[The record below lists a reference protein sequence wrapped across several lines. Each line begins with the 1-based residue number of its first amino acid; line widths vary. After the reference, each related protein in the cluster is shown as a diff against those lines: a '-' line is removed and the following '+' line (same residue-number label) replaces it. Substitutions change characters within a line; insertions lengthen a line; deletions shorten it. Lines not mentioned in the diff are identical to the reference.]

1 MTIKKLFVAAALC
14 FTSLASHAGV
24 IYEWRPTNDGTPR
37 NITFQLEFT
46 QETVDS
52 GAFSFVV
59 PFGDT
64 TASYPD
70 SGLLS
75 LLYTFP
81 GTAGYMSYQPPTEK
95 FRNGLGHL
103 NMDIRFEAGGY
114 LSGRIYAN
122 NAENHI
128 DLLSDGSLFTIRD
141 ANSDAGM
148 PGAGCGWLP
157 CGGATGYLRDVRMNE
172 VPEPHA
178 LALLGL
184 GALAAR
190 GALQLRLRRRQA

>member
-1 MTIKKLFVAAALC
+1 MKLASTLAVAACLLLP
-14 FTSLASHAGV
+14 LASQAGV
-24 IYEWRPTNDGTPR
+24 IYEWRATNDGTPR

-59 PFGDT
+59 PFGDY

-103 NMDIRFEAGGY
+103 NMNIRFEAGGY
-114 LSGRIYAN
+114 LSGSIYAN
-122 NAENHI
+122 DANSHI
-128 DLLSDGSLFTIRD
+128 DLRSDGTLFTIVD
-141 ANSDAGM
+141 ANSDAAM
-148 PGAGCGWLP
+148 PGAGCGRLP
-157 CGGATGYLRDVRMNE
+157 CGGATGFLRDVRMNE

-178 LALLGL
+178 LALFGL
-184 GALAAR
+184 GAIAAR
-190 GALQLRLRRRQA
+190 GALQLRLRRRLA